1 MASVLNQPES
11 WMGTL
16 AFFCLFAPL
25 CMYEQELSCSFFVMP
40 IVRLKHILSSVQTL
54 IEACKKSAAVKP
66 THWGLIVTYDIPIRK
81 KANLFAEEAASYF
94 NNSINKLRQMTG
106 TKGCEKHVLWVGN
119 RRLIKQKAF
128 ESHLQKNIRFK

>member
-1 MASVLNQPES
+1 M
-11 WMGTL
+11 
-16 AFFCLFAPL
+16 
-25 CMYEQELSCSFFVMP
+25 SCSFFVMP

-66 THWGLIVTYDIPIRK
+66 AHRGLIVTYDIPIRQ
-81 KANLFAEEAASYF
+81 KANLTAEEAASYF

-119 RRLIKQKAF
+119 RRLIKLKAF